1 MQIEPR
7 PSPDFSSPAP
17 SPPRPVPQDR
27 LAEAG
32 QALAAGDTDKARTL
46 YASVLDDAPGHPVA
60 LAQLGLIALRAGE
73 HGEAEA
79 RFAAA
84 IRSAP
89 LSPVLHTSRATALA
103 GLGRLSE
110 ANAATRR
117 ALVLQPGDTGAATA
131 LAERTMN
138 AGDPSAAARLFD
150 RLARLARTEPAL
162 WFNLG
167 VARVGGADLA
177 GAADAYRRYGRLLHG
192 RALTHQG
199 PDPDPQLPVEP
210 ARPIP
215 RLTCWH
221 RLAHDHA
228 QLLHLRERGLL
239 PPALC
244 DEPERYAA
252 LIAGLTP
259 QERAAATFELDDTR
273 YAAVAR
279 SYGRFVHLASTKW
292 GDTPA
297 LSEAVDWDER
307 ERAFLDGD
315 PRAIT
320 IDGLLTPDA
329 LAALRRFCWN
339 STIWHQIKAAGY
351 LGAYFREG
359 FGDPLV
365 VRIADELQARMP
377 RVFGGLTVKV
387 IWAYS
392 YEQTMAGIN
401 PHADFARIN
410 LNFWITPDEANL
422 DPETGGLIV
431 YRKAAPPE
439 WDFRTYNTA
448 SAEFIYDYL
457 GTRKDDFIRV
467 PHRANR
473 AVVFDSRLIHETD
486 RFSFAP
492 GHTNRRIN
500 ITLLFGE
507 GR

>member
-1 MQIEPR
+1 MN
-7 PSPDFSSPAP
+7 
-17 SPPRPVPQDR
+17 
-27 LAEAG
+27 
-32 QALAAGDTDKARTL
+32 QAVHSIAASLQQASDLLAAGDVDSARRL
-46 YASVLDDAPGHPVA
+46 FAAVLDAEPSNPLA
-60 LAQLGLIALRAGE
+60 QAQLGMIALRT
-73 HGEAEA
+73 GEADEA
-79 RFAAA
+79 EQRLAGA
-84 IRSAP
+84 IRAAP
-89 LSPVLHTSRATALA
+89 LSPALYAARAGALT
-103 GLGRLSE
+103 RLDRPVE
-110 ANAATRR
+110 ANAASRR
-117 ALVLQPGDTGAATA
+117 AILLKPDDTGAMTA
-131 LAERTMN
+131 LAERLM
-138 AGDPSAAARLFD
+138 AVGDPSRAARLFD
-150 RLARLARTEPAL
+150 RLARLEKTEPAL

-167 VARVGGADLA
+167 VALVNAGDLH
-177 GAADAYRRYGRLLHG
+177 GAAQAYRRNTRLLHG
-192 RALTHQG
+192 RALTHAG
-199 PDPDPQLPVEP
+199 PDPDPQLPVDP
-210 ARPIP
+210 VMPLP

-228 QLLHLRERGLL
+228 QLVHLRDHDLL
-239 PPALC
+239 PPPLA
-244 DEPERYAA
+244 DEPEHYARV
-252 LIAGLTP
+252 LDGLSEA
-259 QERAAATFELDDTR
+259 ERNADTFELDDTR
-273 YAAVAR
+273 YTKIAR
-279 SYGRFVHLASTKW
+279 SYGRIVHLASTGW

-297 LSEAVDWDER
+297 LSDAVDWAER

-320 IDGLLTPDA
+320 IDGLLAPQA
-329 LAALRRFCWN
+329 LTALRRFCWD
-339 STIWHQIKAAGY
+339 STIWHQIKSAGY

-365 VRIADELQARMP
+365 VRIAEELKARMP
-377 RVFGGLTVKV
+377 KVFGGLAIKV

-392 YEQTMAGIN
+392 YEQSMTGIN
-401 PHADFARIN
+401 PHADFAKIN

-439 WDFRTYNTA
+439 WDFRTYNTT

-457 GTRKDDFIRV
+457 GDRKDDFIRV

-507 GR
+507 GGQR